1 MSTAAFP
8 PTPSAYR
15 LAPALVVRLMG
26 AAMVTAG
33 LLLLVLTVLVI
44 ALDLPTLVLSVGV
57 LALVLVVLTVGWL
70 LRRRASVV
78 RLDET
83 GYQVRWV
90 RGAGVTRGR
99 WKDVEDVLATTV
111 AGERCVVLRRRDGS
125 STTIPVGILAGSA
138 DDFVRDLQQHL
149 NRGHGYRPLR

>member
-1 MSTAAFP
+1 MSTASSP
-8 PTPSAYR
+8 PGPSAYR
-15 LAPALVVRLMG
+15 LAPALLVRLMG

-33 LLLLVLTVLVI
+33 FLLVVLTVLVV

-57 LALVLVVLTVGWL
+57 VALVLVVLAVGWL

-78 RLDET
+78 RLDEA

-90 RGAGVTRGR
+90 RGAGVMRGR

-125 STTIPVGILAGSA
+125 STTIPVRILAGSA

-149 NRGHGYRPLR
+149 NRGHGYRRLQ